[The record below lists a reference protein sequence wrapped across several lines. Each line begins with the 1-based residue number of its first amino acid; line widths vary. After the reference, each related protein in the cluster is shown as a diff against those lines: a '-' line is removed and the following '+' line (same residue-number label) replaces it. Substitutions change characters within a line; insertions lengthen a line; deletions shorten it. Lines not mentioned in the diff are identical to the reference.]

1 MEQLQMTSLFEGR
14 VQFVPVKLKREWMGN
29 PKGAEMTITRRQA
42 EILES
47 RGTAKILVDLDDG
60 DKVDRRKKRKNMD
73 SPPNDKMVKG
83 AEKTK

>member
-1 MEQLQMTSLFEGR
+1 MEALKMQSLFEGR

-29 PKGAEMTITRRQA
+29 SKGAEMMIARSQA

-47 RGTAKILVDLDDG
+47 RGTAKILVEPVDEN
-60 DKVDRRKKRKNMD
+60 KMDRRKKRKNMD
-73 SPPNDKMVKG
+73 SPPHDKMVKG